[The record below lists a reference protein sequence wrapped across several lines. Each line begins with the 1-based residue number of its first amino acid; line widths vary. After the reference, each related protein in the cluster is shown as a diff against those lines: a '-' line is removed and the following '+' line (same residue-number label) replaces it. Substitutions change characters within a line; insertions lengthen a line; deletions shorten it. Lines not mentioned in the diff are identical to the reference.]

1 MNQLAYDDIYY
12 RKENKTENSEIEI
25 EKIRGKIQQENV
37 DSNQI
42 AILNNISTG
51 TVKHNIPNIPNISNK
66 REVSN
71 ER

>member
-51 TVKHNIPNIPNISNK
+51 TVKHNIPNISNK